1 MRVVRSLLA
10 ALGIALALAG
20 AVACQ
25 AKLAGARCPCI
36 EPSYTCVDEIC
47 VPSGEVD
54 DADPSPDS
62 SLDPDGG
69 FFPDGG
75 FIPDSGFLPDAE
87 PELRAAD

>member
-10 ALGIALALAG
+10 AVGIALALAG

-36 EPSYTCVDEIC
+36 EPDYTCVDEIC
-47 VPSGEVD
+47 LPSGEVH
-54 DADPSPDS
+54 DADPSGTPDS

-69 FFPDGG
+69 FTPDGG
-75 FIPDSGFLPDAE
+75 FIPDSGVLPDA
-87 PELRAAD
+87 DV